1 MMAPRKNIVLCG
13 FMGSGKSTVGK
24 LLSRRLNME
33 FIDMDDYIEQQQGME
48 IREIFA
54 SMGEAAFRRME
65 TEAAEKLSATGG
77 HVIAAGGGTL
87 LSSKM
92 FRSGAKGGNCGQNRV
107 FSFSAKSLSLISLN
121 GRRWRMPKM
130 MMASLR
136 RRG

>member
-1 MMAPRKNIVLCG
+1 MAPRKNIVLCG

-65 TEAAEKLSATGG
+65 TEAAEGLSATGG

-87 LSSKM
+87 LSTQNVEICGETASSSCWTR
-92 FRSGAKGGNCGQNRV
+92 RSTPYSSG
-107 FSFSAKSLSLISLN
+107 
-121 GRRWRMPKM
+121 
-130 MMASLR
+130 
-136 RRG
+136 